1 VNVKETLCPEGRLP
15 ELKRPP
21 SAVTVWVV
29 ISRFVNVTRVPT
41 RTLSAL
47 GLNAKLIILTDAA
60 IGGGGGGGG
69 GAIVGRGVDTTGCG
83 VGAGV
88 ALGAGVGEAVGEAV
102 GLATATGLADGNVDG
117 EDWLVTWPP
126 QAVSKNAATIV
137 SAGRLMRASVGK
149 FIGG

>member
-1 VNVKETLCPEGRLP
+1 MNVKEKLCPEGRLP

-29 ISRFVNVTRVPT
+29 ISRFVNVTRVPS
-41 RTLSAL
+41 RTVSAD

-60 IGGGGGGGG
+60 IGGGGG

-88 ALGAGVGEAVGEAV
+88 AVGAGVGESAGEAV
-102 GLATATGLADGNVDG
+102 GVATATGLADGD
-117 EDWLVTWPP
+117 
-126 QAVSKNAATIV
+126 
-137 SAGRLMRASVGK
+137 
-149 FIGG
+149 